1 MRIVSKFDDYLNGIW
16 EILKKHRAN
25 NENQID
31 IYVKSTI
38 TAVSKVDWNRK
49 KDFDSVLDDK

>member
-1 MRIVSKFDDYLNGIW
+1 MRIVSKFDNYLNGIW
-16 EILKKHRAN
+16 EILKKH
-25 NENQID
+25 QID

-49 KDFDSVLDDK
+49 KDQKNFDSVLDDK